1 MGLTLAVRRS
11 ECAADC
17 GHRIQPGERI
27 TQGDTLS
34 EWLHEDCADQTLQDF
49 TALPDPEAEQP
60 ADWELKPTEKVCT
73 RCWMVQ
79 PCDCE
84 RETK

>member
-1 MGLTLAVRRS
+1 MGHTLAVRRS

-17 GHRIQPGERI
+17 GHHIQPGERI
-27 TQGDTLS
+27 TQGETPS
-34 EWLHEDCADQTLQDF
+34 EWFHEDCADQVLED
-49 TALPDPEAEQP
+49 LSDMPDPERP
-60 ADWELKPTEKVCT
+60 ADWELKPTEKICT
-73 RCWMVQ
+73 RCWIVQ